1 MFHVYLHTNEYKTGQ
16 IEMNAGNRIPVSVR
30 ITQEDADFIAE
41 LKIEG
46 ANTPSEKIRE
56 LLKQARLA
64 HTQTRDYESA
74 LTAQEQFLQ
83 AARRSVL
90 HAEKQ
95 AGVHSHIVARL
106 FEQLPDLA
114 ATLAADLPEEAAQP
128 DLQKYE
134 RELMWR
140 IVRLTDSIL
149 QLAVTGKGA
158 AYDDTVLQ
166 QLENTLKLADIVR
179 RASEV
184 GAEAV

>member
-1 MFHVYLHTNEYKTGQ
+1 M
-16 IEMNAGNRIPVSVR
+16 AAANRIPISVR
-30 ITQEDADFIAE
+30 ISQEDADFIAE

-56 LLKQARLA
+56 LLTQARLA
-64 HTQTRDYESA
+64 HSQTHDYSTA
-74 LTAQEQFLQ
+74 LAAQEQFLQ

-114 ATLAADLPEEAAQP
+114 ATLAADLPENAQEA
-128 DLQKYE
+128 DLKQYE